1 MQRSFLHRYIDK
13 VCDSSLHSWT
23 ERNQQMFR
31 PVSLKLLPAHRKC
44 DSSLHSSNGC
54 RLHHVYI
61 YIDARGLPPHLLYW
75 NIVDA
80 AASNLACVLIDQ
92 GMAMDRDRQQP
103 QHIIQLA
110 PPSRGSPAVN
120 TPPPSRKP
128 NDGASRLVH
137 MCPPL
142 YLAAYRG
149 RTEEVMALLL
159 QQHGAA
165 TAENYQSTG
174 NLAFIASI

>member
-1 MQRSFLHRYIDK
+1 
-13 VCDSSLHSWT
+13 
-23 ERNQQMFR
+23 
-31 PVSLKLLPAHRKC
+31 
-44 DSSLHSSNGC
+44 
-54 RLHHVYI
+54 
-61 YIDARGLPPHLLYW
+61 
-75 NIVDA
+75 
-80 AASNLACVLIDQ
+80 
-92 GMAMDRDRQQP
+92 
-103 QHIIQLA
+103 
-110 PPSRGSPAVN
+110 
-120 TPPPSRKP
+120 
-128 NDGASRLVH
+128 